1 MYNLINGYHVE
12 VTGNGYDLLVREHD
26 DKIIAKNEGIDFYNE
41 IEEMTTP
48 SYENT
53 DYEALEE
60 FADFIGF

>member
-1 MYNLINGYHVE
+1 ME